1 MKELFYIVEVGTD
14 EEWYRLHYLPTHHCL
29 GGCGDYHQLLNTIKR
44 LVVRYKKEDRITK
57 VVEKVCGKLSSS
69 TLEQYISDYEECTTM
84 SDLVEEVV
92 EEALEKVKN
101 SSPLMRSIKK
111 NRKSKKVLITSNGTT
126 TTTDKV
132 QTTTRNVPEE
142 VVEVKARRPLL
153 LSRHTIR

>member
-1 MKELFYIVEVGTD
+1 MKDLFYIVEVGTD
-14 EEWYRLHYLPTHHCL
+14 DEWYRLHYLPTHHCL

-69 TLEQYISDYEECTTM
+69 TLEQYQRDYEECTTM

-111 NRKSKKVLITSNGTT
+111 NRKSKKVLITSKGTS
-126 TTTDKV
+126 
-132 QTTTRNVPEE
+132 TTTRNIPEE
-142 VVEVKARRPLL
+142 VVEVKVRRPLL
-153 LSRHTIR
+153 LSRRAIR

>member
-14 EEWYRLHYLPTHHCL
+14 NEWYRLHYLPTHHCL
-29 GGCGDYHQLLNTIKR
+29 GGSGDYHKLLNTIKR

-57 VVEKVCGKLSSS
+57 VVEKVSGKLSSS
-69 TLEQYISDYEECTTM
+69 TLEQYISDYEENTTM

-111 NRKSKKVLITSNGTT
+111 NKKSKKVLIGFSTKKETE
-126 TTTDKV
+126 K
-132 QTTTRNVPEE
+132 
-142 VVEVKARRPLL
+142 VVEELTPVVTHKRPHLLPRRKI
-153 LSRHTIR
+153 TT